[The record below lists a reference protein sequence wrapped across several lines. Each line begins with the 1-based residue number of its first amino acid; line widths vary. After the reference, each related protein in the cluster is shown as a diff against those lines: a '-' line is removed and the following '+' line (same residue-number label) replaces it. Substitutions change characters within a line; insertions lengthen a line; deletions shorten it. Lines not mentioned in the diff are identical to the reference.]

1 MKTKFNGHK
10 TKFNGHNRESDVTII
25 EVGPR
30 DGLQNLPIFV
40 ETDKKTLLIQ
50 HLAAA
55 GIGEIQAGAF
65 VSPQS
70 IPQFRDMRELAA
82 AITPLPGVAFSALV
96 PNLRGAREAVASG
109 IFKLIYFYSLSE
121 THNLNNVRQSRE
133 ASRRGLKAIREM
145 TIADPDVELSVAL
158 ATAFGCPFEGF
169 PSREQV
175 LSEVEQ
181 VAALEIREITLCDTV
196 GFGNPRLVEDIL
208 SACRENFPE
217 IVFAVHFHNTRGLG
231 LANALRAYDLGVRRF
246 DAALGG
252 LGGCPFAPGASG
264 NIATED
270 LSFMFAGMGIATG
283 IDMDALLAAT
293 RLLDRILPG
302 VSLSSAVY
310 QAGLPKT
317 IPPGEGTACR
327 PPEHKDSL
335 PPNQDW

>member
-1 MKTKFNGHK
+1 MKTKTDVQIAKRHDRNGE
-10 TKFNGHNRESDVTII
+10 REATII

-30 DGLQNLPIFV
+30 DGLQNLSVFV
-40 ETDKKTLLIQ
+40 ETAKKTLLIQ

-55 GIGEIQAGAF
+55 GLREIQAGAF

-70 IPQFRDMRELAA
+70 IPQFQDMKELAA
-82 AITPLPGVAFSALV
+82 TITSLPGVVFSALV

-109 IFKLIYFYSLSE
+109 ITKLIYFYSVSE
-121 THNLNNVRQSRE
+121 SHNLSNVRQGRE
-133 ASRRGLKAIREM
+133 ASRRGLEAIRE
-145 TIADPDVELSVAL
+145 TFVADPRVELTVAL
-158 ATAFGCPFEGF
+158 ATVFGCPFEGF
-169 PSREQV
+169 PSQGRI
-175 LSEVEQ
+175 LSEVEK
-181 VAALEIREITLCDTV
+181 AASLGIREITLCDTV
-196 GFGNPRLVEDIL
+196 GFANPRQVEDVL

-231 LANALRAYDLGVRRF
+231 LANALRAYDLGIRRF

-270 LSFMFAGMGIATG
+270 LSFMFAGMGVATG
-283 IDMDALLAAT
+283 IDMEALLAAT
-293 RLLDRILPG
+293 RLLGRILPG

-317 IPPGEGTACR
+317 CPTEAAACGLPQSEGT
-327 PPEHKDSL
+327 L
-335 PPNQDW
+335 PQHQDW